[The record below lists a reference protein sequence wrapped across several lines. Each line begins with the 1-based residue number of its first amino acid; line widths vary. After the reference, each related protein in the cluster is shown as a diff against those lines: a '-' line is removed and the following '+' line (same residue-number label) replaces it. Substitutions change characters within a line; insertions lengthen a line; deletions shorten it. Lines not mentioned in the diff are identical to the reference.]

1 LFRLCLGIALFVGA
15 ASAHAVDAWQF
26 LPVVESGE
34 AASESDAV
42 EGFELAPSSDMTG
55 APSLTPG
62 HEPTSPRLFFSE
74 HSFPRRQFRIV
85 SDLLFCG
92 GCQDHSQPHV
102 GRGRPLSGTSWLNRP
117 WHFDMFA
124 GAVVPSS
131 LTDQVDQRTDFIGG
145 VRLGKDYDHYW
156 GWEGR
161 LGIALPRLTD
171 GQDPPAPRNADVLF
185 LDAKLMY
192 YPWGDARWRPY
203 TTIGLGLSNYKFS
216 DERGARY
223 AEVLFA
229 MPFGVGV
236 KWQYTRWCALR
247 FDVVDNLTFA
257 GAGVN
262 TLHNVSFTFGF
273 ESRFGGRPRTYWPY
287 SPGIRRR

>member
-1 LFRLCLGIALFVGA
+1 MALFVCTPA
-15 ASAHAVDAWQF
+15 AHAIDAWRF

-34 AASESDAV
+34 VVSEGEVVDEFEEASPSDWSSVESFSPSYDA
-42 EGFELAPSSDMTG
+42 TR
-55 APSLTPG
+55 
-62 HEPTSPRLFFSE
+62 PRLFFSE
-74 HSFPRRQFRIV
+74 HTFPQRQFRIV
-85 SDLLFCG
+85 SDLVFCG

-102 GRGRPLSGTSWLNRP
+102 GRGCPLSGTSWLNRP

-124 GAVVPSS
+124 GVVVPSS
-131 LTDQVDQRTDFIGG
+131 LTDQVDQKTDFIGG
-145 VRLGKDYDHYW
+145 IRLGKDYDHYW

-161 LGIALPRLTD
+161 MGIAFPGLND
-171 GQDPPAPRNADVLF
+171 NQNPPAPRNADVLF

-216 DERGARY
+216 DERGVRY
-223 AEVLFA
+223 AEVLFT

-247 FDVVDNLTFA
+247 FDVVDNLTFS
-257 GAGVN
+257 GAGIN
-262 TLHNVSFTFGF
+262 TLHNISFTLGF
-273 ESRFGGRPRTYWPY
+273 ESRFGGRPPTYWPY